1 MFYLT
6 LSSVFI
12 PYVFI
17 LMQPAYSAPFRLSP
31 GFVQQTHNLLCTK
44 QTKFL
49 PYVFE
54 FPYVLSAVLQSSD
67 AAKYLVPKTQSVV
80 LIFGALHFIL
90 NLTLG
95 LLWDL
100 SAIHWWSVTI
110 WPWISVSQNFATRL
124 SNLGI

>member
-6 LSSVFI
+6 PSPVFI

-17 LMQPAYSAPFRLSP
+17 SVRLRYFSPFRLSLV
-31 GFVQQTHNLLCTK
+31 FVQQTHNLLCTE

-67 AAKYLVPKTQSVV
+67 AAKYLVPNTQSVV
-80 LIFGALHFIL
+80 LIFGALLLIL
-90 NLTLG
+90 NPTLR

-100 SAIHWWSVTI
+100 TGIHWWSVTI
-110 WPWISVSQNFATRL
+110 WPWISLSQNFATHL

>member
-6 LSSVFI
+6 LSSVLI
-12 PYVFI
+12 PYVSI
-17 LMQPAYSAPFRLSP
+17 LVQPTAYPPLGCP
-31 GFVQQTHNLLCTK
+31 GFVQQAHNLLCTK

-67 AAKYLVPKTQSVV
+67 AAKYLIPKTQSVV
-80 LIFGALHFIL
+80 LIFGALLFIL
-90 NLTLG
+90 NLTLR

-100 SAIHWWSVTI
+100 SAIHWWSVNI
-110 WPWISVSQNFATRL
+110 WP
-124 SNLGI
+124 